1 MKAHPDIIHTVEI
14 IFTKSHFRTLKFPMI
29 FLPKNVFKS
38 PRTFLPKMFLEIPN
52 NFLKK
57 KKKKNVKKNIYVLP
71 LYIEKRGCVLCV
83 VRDEKC
89 VTKI

>member
-38 PRTFLPKMFLEIPN
+38 PRTFLPKMFLDIPYN
-52 NFLKK
+52 LLQNKK
-57 KKKKNVKKNIYVLP
+57 KKTLKKIYMFY
-71 LYIEKRGCVLCV
+71 LYILKRGDVCCV
-83 VRDEKC
+83 
-89 VTKI
+89 